1 MGKYNSIRDF
11 LTKHPD
17 ATNEEIFSALSN
29 VGEVDEEID
38 EAKTGEVIDD
48 SVNEQPVVDEPIA
61 QEEAVQ
67 DDAHD
72 DVHNDV
78 QDDVKTNQLQTI
90 NAEAKSITDIGIK
103 DVKVTIDH
111 TKAAGEQVK
120 EVIDYAATVGAIQDE
135 STVKQ
140 IAEHKKEELVAD
152 AEVKAKGAR
161 KQSVQADTEVQR
173 AKRAKF
179 QLLFD
184 TFGVADH
191 IPDWLLKILMCIFA
205 PFYVLFVIV
214 IGIPTG
220 FVRFLT
226 DCVDGILVRYDRAD
240 DKHKPKIKVT
250 VWVVLALAIAAS
262 ICLTLLKCFHVI

>member
-1 MGKYNSIRDF
+1 MKSIRDF
-11 LTKHPD
+11 LAKNPN
-17 ATNEEIFSALSN
+17 ATNEEIFAALSEKDE
-29 VGEVDEEID
+29 VVEGAPVDDAKDGEVEEPVA
-38 EAKTGEVIDD
+38 EEQATEEVVEDIK
-48 SVNEQPVVDEPIA
+48 E
-61 QEEAVQ
+61 
-67 DDAHD
+67 DAPQA
-72 DVHNDV
+72 NA
-78 QDDVKTNQLQTI
+78 LQTV
-90 NAEAKSITDIGIK
+90 NQEAKSITDIGIK

-111 TKAAGEQVK
+111 TKTAGDQVK

-140 IAEHKKEELVAD
+140 IAEHKKEELVAN
-152 AEVKAKGAR
+152 AEVKAKGA
-161 KQSVQADTEVQR
+161 KKESVQADTDVQR

-191 IPDWLLKILMCIFA
+191 IPDWLLKVLMCIFA
-205 PFYVLFVIV
+205 PFYVIFVIV

-250 VWVVLALAIAAS
+250 VWVVLALAIAAA
-262 ICLTLLKCFHVI
+262 ICLTLLKCFNVI

>member
-1 MGKYNSIRDF
+1 MKSIRDF
-11 LTKHPD
+11 IAKNPN
-17 ATNEEIFSALSN
+17 ATNEEIFAALAEKDE
-29 VGEVDEEID
+29 VVEDAPVDDAKDGEVEE
-38 EAKTGEVIDD
+38 
-48 SVNEQPVVDEPIA
+48 PVVEEPVV
-61 QEEAVQ
+61 EEQATEEVVE
-67 DDAHD
+67 DIKEDAP
-72 DVHNDV
+72 
-78 QDDVKTNQLQTI
+78 QTNALQTM
-90 NAEAKSITDIGIK
+90 NQEAKSITDIGIK

-262 ICLTLLKCFHVI
+262 ICLTLLKCFNVI

>member
-1 MGKYNSIRDF
+1 MSKLNNLREF
-11 LTKHPD
+11 LSTHPG
-17 ATNEEIFSALSN
+17 ATNEEIQEFLATN
-29 VGEVDEEID
+29 VDDED
-38 EAKTGEVIDD
+38 EAKDGEVG
-48 SVNEQPVVDEPIA
+48 EPKVDEPMSEPIR
-61 QEEAVQ
+61 
-67 DDAHD
+67 DDAPQSNALQA
-72 DVHNDV
+72 V
-78 QDDVKTNQLQTI
+78 NQ
-90 NAEAKSITDIGIK
+90 EAKSITDIGIK

-111 TKAAGEQVK
+111 TKAAGDQVK

-140 IAEHKKEELVAD
+140 IAEHKKEELVAN
-152 AEVKAKGAR
+152 AEVKAKGA
-161 KQSVQADTEVQR
+161 KKESVQADTDVQR

-191 IPDWLLKILMCIFA
+191 IPDWLLKVLMCIFA

-262 ICLTLLKCFHVI
+262 VCLTLLKCFHII

>member
-11 LTKHPD
+11 LAKHPD
-17 ATNEEIFSALSN
+17 ATNEEIFSALSSD
-29 VGEVDEEID
+29 GEVEEEVD

-48 SVNEQPVVDEPIA
+48 SVDEQPAVDEPIA
-61 QEEAVQ
+61 HE
-67 DDAHD
+67 D
-72 DVHNDV
+72 DVREDV

-135 STVKQ
+135 NTVKQ

-205 PFYVLFVIV
+205 PFYVIFVIV

-220 FVRFLT
+220 FVRFLI
-226 DCVDGILVRYDRAD
+226 DCIDGILVRYDKAEEPR
-240 DKHKPKIKVT
+240 KPKIKVT
-250 VWVVLALAIAAS
+250 VWVVLSLIIAAS

>member
-1 MGKYNSIRDF
+1 MKSLREI
-11 LTKHPD
+11 LSEHPD
-17 ATNEEIFSALSN
+17 ATNEEIFAVLASQES
-29 VGEVDEEID
+29 E
-38 EAKTGEVIDD
+38 K
-48 SVNEQPVVDEPIA
+48 
-61 QEEAVQ
+61 QEEQTVEEQSAPEQ
-67 DDAHD
+67 SLD
-72 DVHNDV
+72 DVAVGGVVEDSQADEKV
-78 QDDVKTNQLQTI
+78 QADEKANQLQTI
-90 NAEAKSITDIGIK
+90 NQEAKSITDIGIK

-111 TKAAGEQVK
+111 SKAAGEQVK

-152 AEVKAKGAR
+152 AEVKAKDAR

-205 PFYVLFVIV
+205 PFYVIFVIV

-220 FVRFLT
+220 FVRFLI
-226 DCVDGILVRYDRAD
+226 DCIDGILVRYDKAEEPR
-240 DKHKPKIKVT
+240 KPKIKVT
-250 VWVVLALAIAAS
+250 VWVVLSLIIAAAF
-262 ICLTLLKCFHVI
+262 CLTLLKCFHVI

>member
-1 MGKYNSIRDF
+1 MKSIRDF
-11 LTKHPD
+11 LAKNPN
-17 ATNEEIFSALSN
+17 ATNEEIFAALSN
-29 VGEVDEEID
+29 
-38 EAKTGEVIDD
+38 K
-48 SVNEQPVVDEPIA
+48 
-61 QEEAVQ
+61 EEAVEEETV
-67 DDAHD
+67 DDAKD
-72 DVHNDV
+72 GEVAEV
-78 QDDVKTNQLQTI
+78 AEEPAKESVVEDVKDDAPQTNALQTV
-90 NAEAKSITDIGIK
+90 NQEAKSITDIGIK

-111 TKAAGEQVK
+111 TKTAGDQVK

-140 IAEHKKEELVAD
+140 IAEHKKEELVAN
-152 AEVKAKGAR
+152 AEVKAKGA
-161 KQSVQADTEVQR
+161 KKESVQADTDVQR

-191 IPDWLLKILMCIFA
+191 IPDWLLKVLMCIFA
-205 PFYVLFVIV
+205 PFYVIFVIV

-250 VWVVLALAIAAS
+250 VWVVLALAIAAA
-262 ICLTLLKCFHVI
+262 ICLTLLKCFNVI